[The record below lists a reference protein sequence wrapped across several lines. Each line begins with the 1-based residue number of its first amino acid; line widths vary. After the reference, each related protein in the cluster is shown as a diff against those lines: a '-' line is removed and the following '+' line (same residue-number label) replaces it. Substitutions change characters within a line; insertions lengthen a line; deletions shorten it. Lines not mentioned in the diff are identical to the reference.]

1 MTSSV
6 PSAGPYVCPH
16 CRAACD
22 GSTSV
27 CPNCG
32 APMNRLGGILAS
44 DDERDQ
50 AISKLTDHFQAG
62 RLTTEEFDE
71 RSGLALRARTQ
82 GELTALFA
90 DLPPDR
96 VPMTDPVVGVGGV
109 RPRLPCRTS
118 WIWVAIIVIAL
129 AASGG
134 QGLHGVIGLVPAVAV
149 VLFVL
154 RRRESARRRCRPP
167 AEGERHEL
175 D

>member
-6 PSAGPYVCPH
+6 TSAGPYVCPH
-16 CRAACD
+16 CRAACE
-22 GSTSV
+22 GGTSV

-44 DDERDQ
+44 DEERDQ
-50 AISKLTDHFQAG
+50 AISELTDHFQAG

-82 GELTALFA
+82 GELAALFA

-96 VPMTDPVVGVGGV
+96 LPMTDPVASVGGV
-109 RPRLPCRTS
+109 RPRSPGRTS
-118 WIWVAIIVIAL
+118 CIWVAVIVIAL
-129 AASGG
+129 AASGS
-134 QGLHGVIGLVPAVAV
+134 QSNHGLIGLVPAVAV

-154 RRRESARRRCRPP
+154 RRRESSRRRPP
-167 AEGERHEL
+167 AEGKRHEL